1 MTIGVRLRRLPAF
14 VFTALLMRTQSGQRD
29 AMRTR
34 FSAIVVLTIDS
45 WARIIDGVNARELKD
60 LQGSPELEARAG
72 CP

>member
-1 MTIGVRLRRLPAF
+1 
-14 VFTALLMRTQSGQRD
+14 
-29 AMRTR
+29 MRTR